1 MISNN
6 IRQTDLDGKESRI
19 EATQSYICTKK
30 FEKKIDK
37 WQVWEL
43 TSCFFLLL
51 DQITSTLGARGQK
64 VISLYLAQA
73 SQAYVTSVLYKR
85 VGVALQAT
93 VETLCKRNKIL
104 WSVKECIFTF
114 FSTKKIKETYL

>member
-37 WQVWEL
+37 W
-43 TSCFFLLL
+43 
-51 DQITSTLGARGQK
+51 
-64 VISLYLAQA
+64 
-73 SQAYVTSVLYKR
+73 
-85 VGVALQAT
+85 
-93 VETLCKRNKIL
+93 
-104 WSVKECIFTF
+104 
-114 FSTKKIKETYL
+114 